1 MEQRSSVDLGTG
13 KGLVICQ
20 YSGEYWQGLSERF
33 SGACATKHES
43 PAWQLDIHGLL
54 VCQGGSQWEHSEWA
68 RLSSTARACLASP
81 AVAALLAPPATP
93 AEPQTL
99 LQRCLVADL
108 LGKEPPPEAV
118 LLATPDKLR
127 PGGGAGSDG
136 AGVSAGKCGADGPPA
151 HAAVTPNVR
160 ASAGRRDPGSGPEPK
175 AAATPGSISAPAR
188 ATSLRG
194 LLADLAD
201 MCGYGKRGGVGTE
214 EMPSAE
220 NVENS
225 MRVWAVFVRI
235 LGPAFLCPPALG
247 SAMLK
252 ARITLPQPNAAACPC
267 KL

>member
-1 MEQRSSVDLGTG
+1 MDVRLPTRWRGLARTVCILFWRVCHKARVSSIAERPTWTACLQDEWQRPDWL
-13 KGLVICQ
+13 
-20 YSGEYWQGLSERF
+20 
-33 SGACATKHES
+33 
-43 PAWQLDIHGLL
+43 
-54 VCQGGSQWEHSEWA
+54 
-68 RLSSTARACLASP
+68 RLRSNARACLASP

-108 LGKEPPPEAV
+108 LGKEPPPEAA

-136 AGVSAGKCGADGPPA
+136 GRVSAGQCGADGPPA
-151 HAAVTPNVR
+151 PAAVTPDVHAN
-160 ASAGRRDPGSGPEPK
+160 AGGRDPGSGPEPK
-175 AAATPGSISAPAR
+175 AAATPGSISAPAL

-201 MCGYGKRGGVGTE
+201 MCGYGKRGGVSGE
-214 EMPSAE
+214 GMPSAE
-220 NVENS
+220 NAEDS
-225 MRVWAVFVRI
+225 MRVWAVFMRI

-252 ARITLPQPNAAACPC
+252 ARMALPQPHAAACPC